1 MALASSEMSWEHLR
15 TIAGELGLF
24 LLGSTT
30 TDPLGSPHP
39 EAVMRWQENDFA
51 GQLEYLKKP
60 PELLTD
66 ARNLLP
72 GGLSVV
78 FALAPYETRDP
89 GPTPRG
95 YGRVARYAWGRDY
108 HRVFKKLLSRFGSAA
123 VAGTA
128 IRWRAFTDAI
138 PLLERPY
145 AARAQLGFIGKHTL
159 LIRPGLGSF
168 FLIGGIIFSA
178 PIADAPAESSTKK
191 PTGSCGTCFRCASSC
206 PTNAIISPYLLD
218 ARRCISYLTIEK
230 RGMLT
235 REERA
240 HLGSWLFGCDLCQD
254 ACPHNHRAI
263 RRPVSPLR
271 GLEAQ
276 GRSGPFLSLAN
287 ILAIETDEQFRTQF
301 AGTPLMRAKREGL
314 IRNALCVAVNQRY
327 DDVGHLILSLISN
340 DPSSIIR
347 AHATWAASQLELI
360 DQAGL
365 ERISASEKD
374 DFVLQEL
381 FTPRRPPPL

>member
-1 MALASSEMSWEHLR
+1 MPLATSDMTWDHLR
-15 TIAGELGLF
+15 TLADELGLS
-24 LLGSTT
+24 LLGSTSA
-30 TDPLGSPHP
+30 DPLGSPHP
-39 EAVMRWQENDFA
+39 EAVSRWQENDFA

-66 ARNLLP
+66 ARHLLP

-78 FALAPYETRDP
+78 FVLAPYETRDP

-95 YGRVARYAWGRDY
+95 FGRIARYAWGRDY
-108 HRVFKKLLSRFGSAA
+108 HRVFKKLLSQFGAAA

-145 AARAQLGFIGKHTL
+145 AARARLGFIGKHTL

-168 FLIGGIIFSA
+168 FLIGGVIFSA
-178 PIADAPAESSTKK
+178 SIADAPAESSVLSPK
-191 PTGSCGTCFRCASSC
+191 GSCGTCFRCASSC

-235 REERA
+235 REERT

-263 RRPVSPLR
+263 KQPTPALR

-287 ILAIETDEQFRTQF
+287 ILAIDTDEQFRAQF

-314 IRNALCVAVNQRY
+314 IRNALCVAVNQQY
-327 DDVGHLILSLISN
+327 DDIGALILSRGSN
-340 DPSSIIR
+340 DPSPIIR
-347 AHATWAASQLELI
+347 AHAIWAALQLGLI

-365 ERISASEKD
+365 ETITSAEKD
-374 DFVLQEL
+374 DSVLQEL
-381 FTPRRPPPL
+381 CTQ